1 MLQRLCAIIHKEFI
15 QTLRDRRTLG
25 IQLIMP
31 ILMLFLFGYAVE
43 TQILHQP
50 TVVVDMSRD
59 RQSLAYINAM
69 VNTGFFDVV
78 GYVESEAAAIRAID
92 RGQARVALVIPPLFA
107 ARVER
112 REAPQVL
119 VLIDGSDV
127 LSSQSAL
134 NAVMATAQRFA
145 VDVVMEQVERSALGS
160 QAATLLPLDVRFR
173 VLYNPDIES
182 IIFMVPGLIGLLLQ
196 QQTLLLT
203 AFAVVREKEIGTIE
217 HILVTPIRPWELMLG
232 KIIPNVAIAFF
243 NVSTILALGILW
255 FDVPF
260 NGDLWLFF
268 ALTFLFLFTSLG
280 LGILISTVATSQ
292 KQAQELARLLIMPA
306 MMLSGF
312 IFPRESMPLVLQWIG
327 SVIPVTYFLKISRGI
342 ITKGVGLESLH
353 EPVIALAVFALV
365 VFTLSARS
373 FRTRLD

>member
-1 MLQRLCAIIHKEFI
+1 
-15 QTLRDRRTLG
+15 
-25 IQLIMP
+25 
-31 ILMLFLFGYAVE
+31 VE
-43 TQILHQP
+43 TQVLHQP
-50 TVVVDMSRD
+50 TVVMDMSRD
-59 RQSLAYINAM
+59 RQSFAYINAM

-78 GYVESEAAAIRAID
+78 GYVESESAAIRAID
-92 RGQARVALVIPPLFA
+92 VGQARVAIIIPPLFA
-107 ARVER
+107 TRIER
-112 REAPQVL
+112 RESPQVM

-134 NAVMATAQRFA
+134 NATLATAQRFA

-160 QAATLLPLDVRFR
+160 RTATLLPLDVRYR
-173 VLYNPDIES
+173 VLYNPNIES

-203 AFAVVREKEIGTIE
+203 AFAVVREREIGTIE
-217 HILVTPIRPWELMLG
+217 QILVTPIRPWELMLG
-232 KIIPNVAIAFF
+232 KIIPNVAISLI
-243 NVSTILALGILW
+243 NISTILAIGILW

-260 NGDLWLFF
+260 NGSIGLFF
-268 ALTFLFLFTSLG
+268 ALAFLFLFTSLG

-292 KQAQELARLLIMPA
+292 KQAQELARVLILPA

-312 IFPRESMPLVLQWIG
+312 IFPRESMPLLLQWVG

-353 EPVIALAVFALV
+353 EPVIALAIFALI
-365 VFTLSARS
+365 VFSLSVRT